1 MVRRPRIGLNH
12 GLQHRKASRPGERDP
27 DPPDPTHHLPTRYT
41 NCVEDAGGLPLGFP
55 IVGPE
60 TLRAILD
67 ELDGVVLIGGP
78 DVPPSEYGE
87 DVDGSEI
94 LMLPERVAFDKA
106 LIAALDERPDTP
118 VLAICAGHQQLHVAR
133 GGTLV
138 QHVPAVYGT
147 AVRHRREPDAVRAPL
162 HEVRVEPDSRLARIL
177 GGTRFET
184 ASAHHQAV
192 KTPGRGLRSVAWAP
206 DGVLEASEDPSRRFL
221 ISVQWH
227 PEMTREAETTR
238 RLFTAFVDAC
248 RKR

>member
-12 GLQHRKASRPGERDP
+12 GLQNRPASRPGELPP
-27 DPPDPTHHLPTRYT
+27 DPPDPTHHLPQRYT
-41 NCVEDAGGLPLGFP
+41 HCVEDAGGLPLGFP

-78 DVPPSEYGE
+78 DVPPAEYGAE
-87 DVDGSEI
+87 PDGSET
-94 LMLPERVAFDKA
+94 LMLPARVAFDRA
-106 LIAALDERPDTP
+106 LIAALEASDKP

-138 QHVPAVYGT
+138 QHIPAVYGS
-147 AVRHRREPDAVRAPL
+147 AVKHRRDQNAAQAPL
-162 HEVRVEPDSRLARIL
+162 HEVRLAPDSRLADIL

-192 KTPGRGLRSVAWAP
+192 REPGRGLRSVGWAP
-206 DGVLEASEDPSRRFL
+206 DGVLEASEDPDRRFL
-221 ISVQWH
+221 IAVQWH
-227 PEMTREAETTR
+227 PEMTREADTTR
-238 RLFTAFVDAC
+238 RLFGAFLEAC
-248 RKR
+248 RHG

>member
-12 GLQHRKASRPGERDP
+12 GLQNRKASRPGERDP
-27 DPPDPTHHLPTRYT
+27 DPPDPTHHLPMRYT

-60 TLRAILD
+60 TLGAILD

-87 DVDGSEI
+87 TVDGSQD
-94 LMLPERVAFDKA
+94 LMLPARVAFDKA
-106 LIAALDERPDTP
+106 LLAALEAADKP

-138 QHVPAVYGT
+138 QHIPAVYGT
-147 AVRHRREPDAVRAPL
+147 RILHRREQNAPRAPL
-162 HEVRVEPDSRLARIL
+162 HEVRLEADSRLAQIL

-192 KTPGRGLRSVAWAP
+192 KDPGRGLRSVAWAP
-206 DGVLEASEDPSRRFL
+206 DGVLEASEDPDRRFL
-221 ISVQWH
+221 IAVQWH

-238 RLFTAFVDAC
+238 RLFAAFVDAC
-248 RKR
+248 RSR

>member
-12 GLQHRKASRPGERDP
+12 GLQNRKASRPGEKDP
-27 DPPDPTHHLPTRYT
+27 DPPDPTHHLPMRYT

-60 TLRAILD
+60 TICAILD

-78 DVPPSEYGE
+78 DVPPALYGE
-87 DVDGSEI
+87 EVDGSET
-94 LMLPERVAFDKA
+94 LMLPARVEFDRA
-106 LIAALDERPDTP
+106 LIAAVEKVDKP

-133 GGTLV
+133 GGTLL
-138 QHVPAVYGT
+138 QHIPAVHGT
-147 AVRHRREPDAVRAPL
+147 AVRHRRDQNAAQAPL
-162 HEVRVEPDSRLARIL
+162 HGIRLEPDSRLAQIL
-177 GGTRFET
+177 GGTSFET

-192 KTPGRGLRSVAWAP
+192 KEPGQGLRSVAWAP
-206 DGVLEASEDPSRRFL
+206 DGVLEASEDPSHRFL

-238 RLFTAFVDAC
+238 RLFGAFIDAC
-248 RKR
+248 RSR

>member
-12 GLQHRKASRPGERDP
+12 GLEYRKASRPGERDP
-27 DPPDPTHHLPTRYT
+27 DPPDPTHHLPLRYT
-41 NCVEDAGGLPLGFP
+41 RCVEDAGGLPLGFP

-87 DVDGSEI
+87 EMNGSWT

-106 LIAALDERPDTP
+106 LIAALEERPDKP
-118 VLAICAGHQQLHVAR
+118 VLAICGGHQELHVAR

-138 QHVPAVYGT
+138 QHIPDVYGKAT
-147 AVRHRREPDAVRAPL
+147 CHRRELGAGRAPL
-162 HEVRVEPDSRLARIL
+162 HEVRVEADSRLARIL
-177 GGTRFET
+177 GATRVET

-206 DGVLEASEDPSRRFL
+206 DGVIEASEDPSRRFL

-238 RLFTAFVDAC
+238 RLFEAFVEAC
-248 RKR
+248 RGD